1 MSSTESDASGGVSA
15 MRAITIS
22 REYGSGGGE
31 IAARVAQRLG
41 WRLVDH
47 EVITQIAQRLGVEEE
62 DAAAHDEH
70 ADGWIVQ
77 FLSTMQTVGPMVA
90 LPANLTFPPDDMA
103 YAHALRDVVHAAV
116 SASPC
121 VVVGRGS
128 QIILRERR
136 DVLHVRIVAP
146 IELRIAYVAQRENL
160 SRAAAQQRIHQ
171 KDLDRRRYLST
182 TYHHTPD
189 EPHLYDLII
198 NTSVL
203 DLDSCAALIHQ
214 AVEAKATRLST
225 PVTAL
230 GPGACLPPYPE
241 RPEDFAQPGAAA
253 ESATPGE
260 SAADTDTASARDAT
274 PSATSGGGPDVA
286 PPSGA

>member
-1 MSSTESDASGGVSA
+1 MSSSESGESGVSA
-15 MRAITIS
+15 MRAVTIS

-31 IAARVAQRLG
+31 IATRLAQRLG

-62 DAAAHDEH
+62 DAEAHDEH

-90 LPANLTFPPDDMA
+90 LPANLTFPPDDIA
-103 YAHALRDVVHAAV
+103 YTRALREVVTAAV
-116 SASPC
+116 AASQS
-121 VVVGRGS
+121 VIVGRGS

-146 IELRIAYVAQRENL
+146 LELRVDYVAQRENL
-160 SRAAAQQRIHQ
+160 SRTAAQQRIHQ
-171 KDLDRRRYLST
+171 KDLNRRRYLST
-182 TYHHTPD
+182 TYRHTPD
-189 EPHLYDLII
+189 EAYLYDLIV

-203 DLDSCAALIHQ
+203 DLDSCVALIHG
-214 AVEAKATRLST
+214 ALEAKATRLDT
-225 PVTAL
+225 PAKAL

-241 RPEDFAQPGAAA
+241 RPEDF
-253 ESATPGE
+253 S
-260 SAADTDTASARDAT
+260 S
-274 PSATSGGGPDVA
+274 PSATADIPTPDVA
-286 PPSGA
+286 APDMTEPDEAAPSVASSGGSDAAPQSGA